1 MSAVLVVA
9 ALRSADPRAL
19 AHPLTGTVPSAP
31 YAAGAGPAD
40 RCALEHALRLAERL
54 GGRCVA
60 VTVGPQGAEEMLR
73 EALAAGAD
81 EALRIQGP
89 DGDEAA
95 TAHSLL
101 AGLAAAGLPAPD
113 VVVCG
118 DRSVDRGTGATPA
131 HLAARLGAAQALG
144 LLELAAGDGE
154 SEVLA
159 EAAAGGGTGSAEDV
173 ETGDGEAG
181 DVEATAGKAAA
192 GARLK
197 GVRLESVR
205 LRAVRRLDGGRAER
219 LEVPLPAVCSVEPG
233 SARPRRAPLGAA
245 LAARRA
251 VIPVVRVTGTDG
263 AGGAGTVRAGRVR
276 PYRPRAKA
284 LPAPEGGT
292 RKRLLALTGAL
303 APQRTPP
310 RVVTPATPEEAAEL
324 LLAHLR
330 EHGVAA
336 KPA

>member
-60 VTVGPQGAEEMLR
+60 VTVGPEGAEKMLR

-144 LLELAAGDGE
+144 LLELTAGDGE
-154 SEVLA
+154 
-159 EAAAGGGTGSAEDV
+159 
-173 ETGDGEAG
+173 
-181 DVEATAGKAAA
+181 ATA
-192 GARLK
+192 GARLEA
-197 GVRLESVR
+197 VRLESVR

-245 LAARRA
+245 LAARRS

-263 AGGAGTVRAGRVR
+263 ADGAGTVRAGRVR

-310 RVVTPATPEEAAEL
+310 RVVTPASPEEAAEL

>member
-40 RCALEHALRLAERL
+40 RCALEHALRLADRL
-54 GGRCVA
+54 GGRCLA
-60 VTVGPQGAEEMLR
+60 VTVGAAGAQDMLR
-73 EALAAGAD
+73 EALASGAD
-81 EALRIQGP
+81 EALRIEGP

-95 TAHSLL
+95 TAQTLL
-101 AGLAAAGLPAPD
+101 AGLAAAGFPAPD
-113 VVVCG
+113 LVVCG

-131 HLAARLGAAQALG
+131 HLATRLGAAQALG
-144 LLELAAGDGE
+144 LLELEPSTRAPE
-154 SEVLA
+154 
-159 EAAAGGGTGSAEDV
+159 
-173 ETGDGEAG
+173 
-181 DVEATAGKAAA
+181 
-192 GARLK
+192 GARHGA
-197 GVRLESVR
+197 GVL

-219 LEVPLPAVCSVEPG
+219 LDVPLPAVCSVEPG
-233 SARPRRAPLGAA
+233 TARPRRAPLGAA

-251 VIPVVRVTGTDG
+251 VVPVVRVTGTDG
-263 AGGAGTVRAGRVR
+263 GAPGEVRAGRVR

-292 RKRLLALTGAL
+292 RQRLLALTGAL
-303 APQRTPP
+303 TPPRTPP
-310 RVVTPATPEEAAEL
+310 RVVTPGSPEEAADL

-330 EHGVAA
+330 EQGVVP
-336 KPA
+336 KPV

>member
-31 YAAGAGPAD
+31 YAGGAGPAD

-60 VTVGPQGAEEMLR
+60 VTVGPEGAEKMLR

-144 LLELAAGDGE
+144 LLELTAGDGE
-154 SEVLA
+154 
-159 EAAAGGGTGSAEDV
+159 
-173 ETGDGEAG
+173 
-181 DVEATAGKAAA
+181 ATA
-192 GARLK
+192 GARLEA
-197 GVRLESVR
+197 VRLESVR

-251 VIPVVRVTGTDG
+251 AIPVVRVTGTDG

-292 RKRLLALTGAL
+292 RKRLLTLTGAL

>member
-89 DGDEAA
+89 DGDETA

-144 LLELAAGDGE
+144 LLELTAGEAGEAGGGE
-154 SEVLA
+154 SEGRA
-159 EAAAGGGTGSAEDV
+159 ETTAEK
-173 ETGDGEAG
+173 T
-181 DVEATAGKAAA
+181 TAG
-192 GARLK
+192 
-197 GVRLESVR
+197 VR

-251 VIPVVRVTGTDG
+251 VIPVVRVTGAEG
-263 AGGAGTVRAGRVR
+263 AGGAGAVRAGRVR

-292 RKRLLALTGAL
+292 RKRLLTLTGAL

>member
-60 VTVGPQGAEEMLR
+60 VTVGPEGAEEMLR

-144 LLELAAGDGE
+144 LLELTAEDGE
-154 SEVLA
+154 SEGRA

-173 ETGDGEAG
+173 EAGGVEAG
-181 DVEATAGKAAA
+181 DVEETAGKAAA
-192 GARLK
+192 GARLES
-197 GVRLESVR
+197 VRLESVR
-205 LRAVRRLDGGRAER
+205 LRAVRRLD
-219 LEVPLPAVCSVEPG
+219 
-233 SARPRRAPLGAA
+233 
-245 LAARRA
+245 
-251 VIPVVRVTGTDG
+251 
-263 AGGAGTVRAGRVR
+263 
-276 PYRPRAKA
+276 
-284 LPAPEGGT
+284 
-292 RKRLLALTGAL
+292 
-303 APQRTPP
+303 
-310 RVVTPATPEEAAEL
+310 
-324 LLAHLR
+324 
-330 EHGVAA
+330 
-336 KPA
+336 